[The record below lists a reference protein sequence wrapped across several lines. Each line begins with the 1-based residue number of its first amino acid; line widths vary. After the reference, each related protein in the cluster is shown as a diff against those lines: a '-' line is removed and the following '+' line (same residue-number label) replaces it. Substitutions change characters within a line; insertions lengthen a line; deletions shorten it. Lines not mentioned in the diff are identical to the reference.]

1 MVRQFKT
8 PLSILPIYF
17 PRGSWNIASLELILV
32 LAIGRYEWQAYRSL
46 LGQDEF
52 YIEREWLDL
61 RIGWHLEFWH
71 GLREPAYVPEDETW
85 KCRYCA
91 FAELCPAVQALSL
104 ETEPKKVEK
113 NQGSKE
119 VGQSPH
125 IQTCLESKQVE
136 ESPVIQRNLEAR
148 QVAPLLQSFPEI
160 KQVDQVP
167 PIQISE
173 EPRQADWTPPLQMPQ
188 KPKQVDWSTSKQNV
202 EKPQQVF
209 PMAREIIDLTME
221 PEEPEQGHRRPLK
234 QDPLKPIV
242 SSGILK
248 YFKKETPK

>member
-1 MVRQFKT
+1 M
-8 PLSILPIYF
+8 
-17 PRGSWNIASLELILV
+17 LV
-32 LAIGRYEWQAYRSL
+32 IGRYEWQADRSL

-104 ETEPKKVEK
+104 GTEPKKVDQNSSVQK
-113 NQGSKE
+113 NKGSKE
-119 VGQSPH
+119 VEQSPQ
-125 IQTCLESKQVE
+125 IQPCLESKQVE
-136 ESPVIQRNLEAR
+136 ESPVIQRNLEPR
-148 QVAPLLQSFPEI
+148 QVAPLVQSFPEI
-160 KQVDQVP
+160 KQVDQVTP
-167 PIQISE
+167 LQISE
-173 EPRQADWTPPLQMPQ
+173 EPRQVDWTPPLQIPQ
-188 KPKQVDWSTSKQNV
+188 KPKQVIWSTSKQNV

-209 PMAREIIDLTME
+209 SISREIIDLTME
-221 PEEPEQGHRRPLK
+221 SDEPEQVHRRPSK
-234 QDPLKPIV
+234 QNPLKPIV